1 MDMENTPLNNDC
13 EENSPVNV
21 VPRLTMMTSPS
32 TLEAARRPLSLDE
45 ELSEETNGES
55 SLNEEQISE
64 VDEAELNP
72 MDEAELNPMDEEEVS
87 SVAEDEPSEVDEEEP
102 SEVDE
107 EEPSEVDEDE
117 PSEVDEDELSP
128 VDEEEEPIDF
138 DDPLFEQALRE
149 VNEEDRGE
157 ELSQTTDEDQP
168 SEDAR
173 PAAHSCSTPPNSRRP
188 KAPRAPRA
196 RQQWELYSFRGKDGK
211 RWTLQRRVPR
221 EREDTPPNTPL
232 REDTESE
239 EGSPP
244 AKTRRAHPPRT
255 LFFESSDDEDNPTGV
270 GSVASD
276 FASSSRQ

>member
-1 MDMENTPLNNDC
+1 
-13 EENSPVNV
+13 
-21 VPRLTMMTSPS
+21 MMTSPS

-72 MDEAELNPMDEEEVS
+72 TDEAEVS
-87 SVAEDEPSEVDEEEP
+87 SVAEDEPSEIDEEEP

-107 EEPSEVDEDE
+107 EE
-117 PSEVDEDELSP
+117 LSP
-128 VDEEEEPIDF
+128 
-138 DDPLFEQALRE
+138 

-188 KAPRAPRA
+188 KAPRASRA
-196 RQQWELYSFRGKDGK
+196 RQQW
-211 RWTLQRRVPR
+211 
-221 EREDTPPNTPL
+221 
-232 REDTESE
+232 
-239 EGSPP
+239 
-244 AKTRRAHPPRT
+244 
-255 LFFESSDDEDNPTGV
+255 
-270 GSVASD
+270 
-276 FASSSRQ
+276 

>member
-1 MDMENTPLNNDC
+1 MGNEDQI
-13 EENSPVNV
+13 
-21 VPRLTMMTSPS
+21 
-32 TLEAARRPLSLDE
+32 
-45 ELSEETNGES
+45 SE
-55 SLNEEQISE
+55 LNEDQISE
-64 VDEAELNP
+64 VDEEELSP
-72 MDEAELNPMDEEEVS
+72 
-87 SVAEDEPSEVDEEEP
+87 VAEDEPSEVDEEEP

-107 EEPSEVDEDE
+107 
-117 PSEVDEDELSP
+117 DELSP
-128 VDEEEEPIDF
+128 VDEEEEEPIDF
-138 DDPLFEQALRE
+138 DDPLCEVALRE

-157 ELSQTTDEDQP
+157 ELSQTDASEDA

-173 PAAHSCSTPPNSRRP
+173 PAAHPACSTPPNSRRP

-221 EREDTPPNTPL
+221 ERDDTPPNTPL

-239 EGSPP
+239 EENPP
-244 AKTRRAHPPRT
+244 ARTRPGRT

>member
-1 MDMENTPLNNDC
+1 MENTPANC
-13 EENSPVNV
+13 ENV
-21 VPRLTMMTSPS
+21 EGVEHRVPRPTRVIQGSD
-32 TLEAARRPLSLDE
+32 LEAARRTLS
-45 ELSEETNGES
+45 LSEETNSES

-64 VDEAELNP
+64 VDEEELSP
-72 MDEAELNPMDEEEVS
+72 
-87 SVAEDEPSEVDEEEP
+87 VAEDEPSEVDEEEP

-107 EEPSEVDEDE
+107 
-117 PSEVDEDELSP
+117 DELSP
-128 VDEEEEPIDF
+128 VDEEEEEEPIDF

-221 EREDTPPNTPL
+221 ERDDTPPNTPL
-232 REDTESE
+232 REDSSESE